1 MLNGHTTHI
10 LGQLSNATLVLL
22 PTVPG
27 VRHGKRKTEIH
38 APMRLLVLVITA
50 TLASCTTVSEIRL
63 PDGSYGHSINCSGT
77 AQSWGNC
84 YTKAEEICGESGYDV
99 VAGGAK
105 QGSTPATQYGAYR
118 SSNMLIK
125 CR

>member
-1 MLNGHTTHI
+1 MRI
-10 LGQLSNATLVLL
+10 LFLV
-22 PTVPG
+22 TIACFAG
-27 VRHGKRKTEIH
+27 
-38 APMRLLVLVITA
+38 
-50 TLASCTTVSEIRL
+50 CTSVSAIRL
-63 PDGSYGHSINCSGT
+63 PDGSTGHSINCSGT

-84 YTKAEEICGESGYDV
+84 YTKAEELCGENGYDV